1 MPTRIKRYEDRL
13 ERLDTLLARIE
24 AEMGPDAQLE
34 TRQFSRGKFLGLFGG
49 QRMVEI
55 IATLMVNGE
64 PGGQVAIG
72 AGREA
77 PAMAAPAAPAAQAP
91 VEPAAVAPGVDVRA
105 EEAALPAAE
114 AMAAP
119 AASIAP
125 APVVQSAPQAPA
137 SLALEPAAPPAAEP
151 AAPPPPAPVASADVL
166 DLKSSIV
173 ELQQTMKV
181 LIEQQQEV
189 LQVARADRAGP
200 EAQPRR
206 EDEPVEQKEVEP
218 KEPQRAAKPKPAK
231 EPPLRA
237 GQKPLAVADP
247 LALDTGAPLGVVQRS
262 VYDRLVD
269 WNIAPYDALELV
281 NTAVANYT
289 GDAPPGVEGLT
300 QLVTREICSSVLLS
314 GGIQLRKGPPGKA
327 VALIGATG
335 VGKTT
340 TIAKLAAHFAFQQGR
355 RVSLVSLDN
364 YRIAAAEQLRTYA
377 EIMGIDL
384 DIVFSRDEFDT
395 VLTLRRHNDL
405 VLIDTAGRSPLN
417 MKQIY
422 ELRDIFSAH
431 PPDEVH
437 LVIAAP
443 TKADDLRSI
452 LENYAPL
459 SYDYIIVSKLDETRS
474 LGCIYNINKYAARTA
489 GKPAPISYFTVGQSV
504 PEDIRAA
511 QLAFMQTW
519 IEQGR
524 IT

>member
-13 ERLDTLLARIE
+13 DRLDTLLARIE

-55 IATLMVNGE
+55 VATLMVNGE
-64 PGGQVAIG
+64 PGVQLSVG

-77 PAMAAPAAPAAQAP
+77 PAMAAPVAQAAPAALDA
-91 VEPAAVAPGVDVRA
+91 AAVQGVDLRA
-105 EEAALPAAE
+105 EEVALPAVE

-125 APVVQSAPQAPA
+125 APVVQPVPEAAVGPAVEPGAP
-137 SLALEPAAPPAAEP
+137 L
-151 AAPPPPAPVASADVL
+151 PPAPVASADVL

-189 LQVARADRAGP
+189 LQAARADRAGTEP
-200 EAQPRR
+200 RPRR
-206 EDEPVEQKEVEP
+206 ESEPAEEQHKEAQEP
-218 KEPQRAAKPKPAK
+218 KRAAKPKPAK
-231 EPPLRA
+231 EPPPSIEEKHL
-237 GQKPLAVADP
+237 PVADP
-247 LALDTGAPLGVVQRS
+247 LALDTGAQLGVVQRS
-262 VYDRLVD
+262 VYDRLID

-281 NTAVANYT
+281 NTALTNHT
-289 GDAPPGVEGLT
+289 GDAPPGVEGLM
-300 QLVTREICSSVLLS
+300 QLVTREICRSVLLS

-355 RVSLVSLDN
+355 HVSLVSLDN

-395 VLTLRRHNDL
+395 VLTLRGHNDL